1 MFIVTLGYGDFGWNI
16 NKYHGHAHLYLVRKS
31 SSFDGGL
38 GGQMTLT
45 LQDKR
50 EAKVNYDLA
59 KIEFDL
65 LMIRVPSAVLIRG
78 CT

>member
-16 NKYHGHAHLYLVRKS
+16 NKYYGDAYLYLMRKS
-31 SSFDGGL
+31 GSFDGGL
-38 GGQMTLT
+38 AGQMTLT
-45 LQDKR
+45 LEDKR